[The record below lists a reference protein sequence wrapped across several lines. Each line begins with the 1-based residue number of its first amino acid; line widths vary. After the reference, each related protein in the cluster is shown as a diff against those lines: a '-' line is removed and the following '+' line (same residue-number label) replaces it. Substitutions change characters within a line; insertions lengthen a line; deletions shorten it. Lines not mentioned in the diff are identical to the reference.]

1 MGATIAELLET
12 AEKCR
17 ARATEDPGHLADL
30 ASALL
35 NLGIAYNNQGEFP
48 DAVATAEEA
57 VETWRSVA
65 ADHPDRLAGL
75 ASALATL
82 SDYYLAIGL
91 ADEANAI
98 AAEAANLGQH

>member
-17 ARATEDPGHLADL
+17 ARAAEDPGHRAELAD
-30 ASALL
+30 ALL
-35 NLGIAYNNQGEFP
+35 NLAVAYNNQGEFP